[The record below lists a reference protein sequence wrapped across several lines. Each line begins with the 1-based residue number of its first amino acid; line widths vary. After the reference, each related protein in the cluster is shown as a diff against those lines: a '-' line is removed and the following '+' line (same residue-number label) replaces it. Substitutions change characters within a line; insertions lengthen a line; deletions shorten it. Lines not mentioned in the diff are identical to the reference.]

1 MQPHPV
7 QRHQARLHRR
17 ASTPD
22 PLRPF
27 SLHLRITLSLI
38 RTTAGPHGGDHRYR
52 WASAIGAAAVT
63 AGAAAATGVTTA
75 IGAMDIGAVGAVM
88 AAGVGADTQGVVWA
102 VAAFTGAVAEATGGR
117 IDR

>member
-7 QRHQARLHRR
+7 QRHQTRLRRR

-22 PLRPF
+22 PLRPS

-38 RTTAGPHGGDHRYR
+38 RTTAGPHGGDHRCR

-63 AGAAAATGVTTA
+63 AGAGTATGATKG
-75 IGAMDIGAVGAVM
+75 IGAMDIGVVGVVM
-88 AAGVGADTQGVVWA
+88 AAGVGTDTQDVAWA
-102 VAAFTGAVAEATGGR
+102 TAAITGAVAEATGGR
-117 IDR
+117 IER